1 MAQPSA
7 EKIAQR
13 AFDLGLLDEQQ
24 LREIWAALGAR
35 DVPVNELL
43 QLLLRREYLT
53 NYQVERLVKGERSGF
68 FFGPY
73 KVLYLVGSGT
83 FARVYRGVHKENGQV
98 VALKVLRNRFSDNPE
113 QYERFLREGQLGREL
128 RHPNIVPI
136 YDVCSDGRTHYL
148 VMEFVEGWNLRDFV
162 KIRTRLDAAEATR
175 LMIGI
180 TDGLR
185 YAFERG
191 LTHRDLKLSNVL
203 ISSRGQPKLVDFGL
217 AALDDTVT
225 DEALADLPNAR
236 TIDYAALERVTGVRK
251 DDTRSDIYFLGC
263 IYYHMLSG
271 QAPLPEGRDRVQRL
285 SKWRF
290 QRIRPIRQLAPEVP
304 DAVALVVNKAM
315 MLDPN
320 KRYQTPAEMLAD
332 LHIAARRLAEVRD
345 KAAAQRTGQGSDGR
359 GGLPHKP
366 PRAVMIVES
375 NAELQDTLR
384 TGLKRAGYRVL
395 LTIDPVRA
403 LRRFQQD
410 GQTADCVVFDGQ
422 TLGRPALEAFND
434 LAETSRTHNVR
445 AMLLL
450 DRGQSQW
457 QSEARTAPHRQV
469 VLLPITMKEFRAR
482 LASLLDTETGQ

>member
-7 EKIAQR
+7 EKIAQQ

-53 NYQVERLVKGERSGF
+53 NYQVDRLVKGERSGF

-148 VMEFVEGWNLRDFV
+148 VMEFVEGWSLRDFV
-162 KIRTRLDAAEATR
+162 KIRTRLDAVEATR

-203 ISSRGQPKLVDFGL
+203 VSSRGQPKLVDFGL
-217 AALDDTVT
+217 AALDDAVT
-225 DEALADLPNAR
+225 DEALSDLPNAR

-290 QRIRPIRQLAPEVP
+290 QRIRPIRQLAPDVP

-315 MLDPN
+315 MLDPA

-332 LHIAARRLAEVRD
+332 LRIAARRLAEVRD

-359 GGLPHKP
+359 GGLPPKP
-366 PRAVMIVES
+366 SRAIMIVES
-375 NAELQDTLR
+375 NTELQDTLR

-395 LTIDPVRA
+395 LTIDPLRA

-434 LAETSRTHNVR
+434 LAETSQTHNVR

-482 LASLLDTETGQ
+482 LASLLDTDTGQ

>member
-1 MAQPSA
+1 MSQPSA

-24 LREIWAALGAR
+24 LREIWGALGAR
-35 DVPVNELL
+35 DVPVDELL
-43 QLLLRREYLT
+43 QLLLRREYMT

-83 FARVYRGVHKENGQV
+83 FARVYRAVHKDNGQV
-98 VALKVLRNRFSDNPE
+98 VALKVLRNRFSENAE
-113 QYERFLREGQLGREL
+113 QYGRFLREGQLGREL

-136 YDVCSDGRTHYL
+136 YDVCSEGRTHYL

-162 KIRTRLDAAEATR
+162 RIRKRLEADEATR

-185 YAFERG
+185 YAFQRG

-203 ISSRGQPKLVDFGL
+203 VSSMGQPKLVDFGL
-217 AALDDTVT
+217 AALDEMVSDDAV
-225 DEALADLPNAR
+225 DDLPNAR

-290 QRIRPIRQLAPEVP
+290 QRIRPIRQLTPDVP
-304 DAVALVVNKAM
+304 DSVALVVNKAM
-315 MLDPN
+315 MLDPS
-320 KRYQTPAEMLAD
+320 KRYQTPAAMLAD
-332 LHIAARRLAEVRD
+332 LHIAVRRLTEMRD
-345 KAAAQRTGQGSDGR
+345 KAAGAKAGAQGDGR
-359 GGLPHKP
+359 RGLPSEPEHS
-366 PRAVMIVES
+366 VMVVEP
-375 NAELQDTLR
+375 NAQLQDAFRNGLR
-384 TGLKRAGYRVL
+384 RAGYRVL
-395 LTIDPVRA
+395 LTIDATRA

-410 GQTADCVVFDGQ
+410 GNTADCVVFDGQ
-422 TLGRPALEAFND
+422 TVGRAALEAFND
-434 LAETSRTHNVR
+434 MAETSRTYNVR

-450 DRGQSQW
+450 DRSQQEW

-469 VLLPITMKEFRAR
+469 VLLPITMKEFRSR
-482 LASLLDTETGQ
+482 LADLITTAPEG

>member
-1 MAQPSA
+1 MANLTA
-7 EKIAQR
+7 EKLAQR
-13 AFDLGLLDEQQ
+13 AFDLGLLNEQQ
-24 LREIWAALGAR
+24 LREIWGALGVR
-35 DVPVNELL
+35 DVPVDELL

-53 NYQVERLVKGERSGF
+53 NYQIERLVKGDRSGF

-83 FARVYRGVHKENGQV
+83 FARVYRAVHKDNEQV

-113 QYERFLREGQLGREL
+113 QYERFLREGQLGRQL

-136 YDVCSDGRTHYL
+136 YEVCSEGKNHFL

-162 KIRTRLDAAEATR
+162 KIRKRLEAAEATR

-203 ISSRGQPKLVDFGL
+203 LSSRGVPKLVDFGL
-217 AALDDTVT
+217 AALDEMVSDDAV
-225 DEALADLPNAR
+225 DDLPNAR

-263 IYYHMLSG
+263 MYYHMLSG

-290 QRIRPIRQLAPEVP
+290 QRIRPIRQLVPGVP
-304 DAVALVVNKAM
+304 DPVALVVNKAM
-315 MLDPN
+315 SLDPN

-332 LHIAARRLAEVRD
+332 LHIASRRLAEID
-345 KAAAQRTGQGSDGR
+345 AKSQAAGGAQGDGR
-359 GGLPHKP
+359 GRVPQQP
-366 PRAVMIVES
+366 ERTVMIVES
-375 NAELQDTLR
+375 NTRLQNAFRD
-384 TGLKRAGYRVL
+384 GLKRAGYRVL
-395 LTIDPVRA
+395 LTIDPMRA
-403 LRRFQQD
+403 LKRVQQD
-410 GQTADCVVFDGQ
+410 GEAADCVVFDGQ
-422 TLGRPALEAFND
+422 TVGRAALEAFND
-434 LAETSRTHNVR
+434 MAETGHTFKVR

-450 DRGQSQW
+450 DRSQQEW
-457 QSEARTAPHRQV
+457 RSEARTAPHRQV
-469 VLLPITMKEFRAR
+469 VLMPITMKQFRSR
-482 LASLLDTETGQ
+482 LAKLLAMETEN